1 MTRSAISF
9 PFASNEHARLREVR
23 EVVDSER
30 RGDPLLQ
37 DIAERAAE
45 MFGTLGYGH
54 VADCRAASSAEVEAL
69 ILDGFDKRVQ
79 LAAQIE
85 SANREALRRLDLY
98 RSFLAGVLCGPD
110 RRVAAPG
117 RAPDPDI
124 QA

>member
-45 MFGTLGYGH
+45 MFGTP
-54 VADCRAASSAEVEAL
+54 AAL
-69 ILDGFDKRVQ
+69 ISVVDADHQWFLGQ
-79 LAAQIE
+79 TGI
-85 SANREALRRLDLY
+85 DLEMTPRDY
-98 RSFLAGVLCGPD
+98 SICSRAIMSD
-110 RRVAAPG
+110 R
-117 RAPDPDI
+117 
-124 QA
+124 